1 MINDIFVS
9 VSTNRD
15 EVEVGKE
22 FEVRLIIPKTVGN
35 CSEISVLF
43 NRYGEEPTV
52 VRKMQKS
59 SESTD
64 SCEFSAKVSLPLLGN
79 YYYFFKVIVDG
90 AQKAIKIS
98 RETGKPFITMG
109 ESPYWNL
116 FVIQKELQLPEW
128 TKSGAIYYQ
137 IFVDRFFGEGKA
149 KCIKIEGRNYRNW
162 GDMPDYKRNEEGYF
176 HNNDFF
182 LGNLE
187 GIRKRL
193 KYFKKLGA
201 TALYLSPINY
211 SRLRYDR
218 YAVTDYR
225 TIDPNVGDFEDLRK
239 LHDDANKNGMKIV
252 LDIAFNHCGSDNPI
266 FQEAISNP
274 NSKYRKWFYINDDGT
289 YRYWYDEFKDMPI
302 FNQKCKEYQEYIFG
316 KNGVVELFADY
327 VDGFRLDVSEEL
339 IPEVLEGIRN
349 KANEKRK
356 HIIIGECWHKV
367 PLERL
372 GTCIDAPTNYLFTDA
387 LYKLMAFGDFE
398 YFKWQIEDVIS
409 NYPEETVCSMLNSL
423 DTHDTVRALT
433 ILGGKWMRHDIEIWK
448 IDEPP
453 SPWHK
458 YINGRMIFL
467 TDVFRED
474 EFQYDKLPA
483 KVYREAKKQLKALS
497 VVLYFLPGAPCIFYG
512 SEVGLHGYKDPFNR
526 KCFPW
531 GHLDKDLLKFFR
543 KLGKVRRKN
552 EEQLCNKKIRIY
564 DFDNRVLRFERNNL
578 FIIVNFSNLT
588 QEMRVPEEYL
598 DAEHLFEMGV
608 AENSIK
614 PYGAIVMRKRGEG

>member
-1 MINDIFVS
+1 MTNEISVS

-52 VRKMQKS
+52 VRRMQKS
-59 SESTD
+59 SENTE
-64 SCEFSAKVSLPLLGN
+64 SCEFFAKVSLPLLGN
-79 YYYFFKVIVDG
+79 YYYFFKVTVDG
-90 AQKAIKIS
+90 VQKAIKIS
-98 RETGKPFITMG
+98 RETGRPFITMG
-109 ESPYWNL
+109 ESPYWSL
-116 FVIQKELQLPEW
+116 FVISKELQLPEW

-137 IFVDRFFGEGKA
+137 IFVDRFFGDGKA
-149 KCIKIEGRNYRNW
+149 KCIKIDGRNYRSW
-162 GDMPDYKRNEEGYF
+162 GEMPNYKRNKEGEF

-187 GIRKRL
+187 GIRKKL
-193 KYFKKLGA
+193 EYFKKLGV
-201 TALYLSPINY
+201 TVLYLSPINY
-211 SRLRYDR
+211 SELRYDR
-218 YAVTDYR
+218 YAASDYM
-225 TIDPNVGDFEDLRK
+225 TIDPNVGDFEDLQK
-239 LHDDANKNGMKIV
+239 LHDDANKKGIKII
-252 LDIAFNHCGSDNPI
+252 LDVAFNHCSSDNPI

-387 LYKLMAFGDFE
+387 LYKLMVFGDFE

-433 ILGGKWMRHDIEIWK
+433 ILGGKWMKHDREIWK

-531 GHLDKDLLKFFR
+531 GHLDKGLLKFFR